1 MGKKLLLVL
10 LLLLATVS
18 LCFAE
23 RVNGYMRSDGTIVN
37 SYERSSPNSS
47 VRDNWSYEG
56 NSNPYTGQVG
66 HNHYRHSPSSEYYQ
80 GY

>member
-1 MGKKLLLVL
+1 MRKLLLAL
-10 LLLLATVS
+10 LLLLVTVPM
-18 LCFAE
+18 CFAE

-37 SYERSSPNSS
+37 GYQRSDSNGT

-56 NSNPYTGQVG
+56 NTNPYTGQVG
-66 HNHYRHSPSSEYYQ
+66 SNHYRHSRSSEYYS